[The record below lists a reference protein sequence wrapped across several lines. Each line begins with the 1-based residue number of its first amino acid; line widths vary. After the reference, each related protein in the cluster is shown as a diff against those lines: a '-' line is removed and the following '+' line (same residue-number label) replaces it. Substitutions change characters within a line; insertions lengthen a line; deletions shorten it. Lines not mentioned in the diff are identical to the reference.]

1 MAYAANILFDDR
13 PFIEIGLHE
22 MRRRPDD
29 LHSARMRLM
38 IGFGALE
45 AGQEAVMD
53 VDAAPRERLRKAVRE
68 NLHIARKNGQFGAAF
83 RDDRQEARLL
93 CLFTLTHRSEEHTS
107 ELQSLMRI
115 SYAVFCLKKK
125 KHIMTQLST

>member
-1 MAYAANILFDDR
+1 MLGVPADGARQHRCLDIAADRDHFVGGGAMADAAHILFDDR
-13 PFIEIGLHE
+13 PFIEIGRHE

-53 VDAAPRERLRKAVRE
+53 VDAA
-68 NLHIARKNGQFGAAF
+68 
-83 RDDRQEARLL
+83 
-93 CLFTLTHRSEEHTS
+93 RSEEHTS

-115 SYAVFCLKKK
+115 SYAVFCLKK
-125 KHIMTQLST
+125 